1 MDTRRE
7 LLVARRGLLLPTRIR
22 RRLGEVG
29 KRIAWGT
36 RLSQSGG
43 TMRKQQ
49 EPQQTTLSIRIPQAL
64 RETLQR
70 LRAALANGRNQRV

>member
-1 MDTRRE
+1 MLTRSE
-7 LLVARRGLLLPTRIR
+7 LLARRGLILPRRVR

-36 RLSQSGG
+36 RLSLSGG

-70 LRAALANGRNQRV
+70 VRAALANGRNQRV